1 MKLQCASVCLCELLI
16 RSCRRE
22 MFPTERNNVIDPSAE
37 GGYKLF
43 TFGQVIE
50 DIKITQPVRRMQLR

>member
-1 MKLQCASVCLCELLI
+1 
-16 RSCRRE
+16 